1 MHGSNLLRVLTA
13 AIRLLFVMSRPVWL
27 MRKLII
33 VHTARAFAVTNVA
46 NCSSSRFRRFLL
58 QTLTTKSST
67 SRILKVVYTS
77 QPVLQPVVGLQPASL
92 NVWNIYIIN
101 KYFFLN
107 FDQTRHIVS
116 CPHSRLAAS
125 QRGQGRNPGKGLG
138 SKVK

>member
-1 MHGSNLLRVLTA
+1 
-13 AIRLLFVMSRPVWL
+13 MSRPVWL

-33 VHTARAFAVTNVA
+33 MHTARAFAVTNVA

-77 QPVLQPVVGLQPASL
+77 QPVLQPVVQPVVEPVLQPVVGLQPASR

-101 KYFFLN
+101 KYFFLISIKRVTSSPVHTTALLRVN
-107 FDQTRHIVS
+107 G
-116 CPHSRLAAS
+116 A
-125 QRGQGRNPGKGLG
+125 RGGIPVRVWG
-138 SKVK
+138 VK